1 MCVCVTWFD
10 FDEFVSFSWK
20 LKKCP
25 IDWCSSTESPLDT
38 KEDNNGKKDKTLLV
52 NKNKQK

>member
-1 MCVCVTWFD
+1 MCVCVIWFD

-20 LKKCP
+20 IKKCP

-38 KEDNNGKKDKTLLV
+38 KEDNNGKKRQNITSE
-52 NKNKQK
+52 